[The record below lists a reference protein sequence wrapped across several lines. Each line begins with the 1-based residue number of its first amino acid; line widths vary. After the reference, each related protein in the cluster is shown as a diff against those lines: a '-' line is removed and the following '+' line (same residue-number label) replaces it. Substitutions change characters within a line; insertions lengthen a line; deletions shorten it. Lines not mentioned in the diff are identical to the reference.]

1 MLKAFKVYDVFRVL
15 IETSV
20 ENFVI
25 LLILKEE
32 HDHLHSDKIH
42 EKKLH
47 GSMKSKQED
56 RRHNNRPK

>member
-1 MLKAFKVYDVFRVL
+1 MLKAFKIYDVVRVL

-20 ENFVI
+20 ANFVI
-25 LLILKEE
+25 LLKKE